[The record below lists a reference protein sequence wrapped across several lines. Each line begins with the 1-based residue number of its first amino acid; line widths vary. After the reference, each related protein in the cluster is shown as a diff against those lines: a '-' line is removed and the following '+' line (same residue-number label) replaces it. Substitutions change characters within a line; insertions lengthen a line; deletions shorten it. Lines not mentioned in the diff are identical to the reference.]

1 MIWLLESSTSHGL
14 CTTKTNVHT
23 IWIRTSNSI
32 CLLECQRQRLGC
44 TININYH
51 CVLFRGLL
59 PGMDVFLSH
68 CYRTEEFFNKKKKK
82 TNGHIYECHWRF
94 LATICWLSQH
104 SSRRA
109 YLMVSPWLAASIL
122 QQIRDRIQ
130 RAAKKTI
137 ASDGFFSFIAD
148 WNDLCEG
155 VTHSLR
161 FQHAIK
167 MFSD

>member
-1 MIWLLESSTSHGL
+1 
-14 CTTKTNVHT
+14 
-23 IWIRTSNSI
+23 
-32 CLLECQRQRLGC
+32 
-44 TININYH
+44 
-51 CVLFRGLL
+51 
-59 PGMDVFLSH
+59 
-68 CYRTEEFFNKKKKK
+68 
-82 TNGHIYECHWRF
+82 
-94 LATICWLSQH
+94 
-104 SSRRA
+104 
-109 YLMVSPWLAASIL
+109 MVSPWLAASIL